1 LGDALVPAY
10 KAFNPGGEMSEQNTF
25 YPDLIKALGEIPN
38 LVKSG
43 FNPHLKTNYLAIEDI
58 LLAVKPVLLK
68 NNLGIMQ
75 DTWTDETKL
84 CVQTI
89 LVHSSGKSHQSSV
102 LKFHIHDAKPQSQG
116 ALLSYLRRYQLMTFL
131 SLSGGDRDLDSIDQ
145 PASRAVANAQAL
157 KAKKVEVSNDDI

>member
-1 LGDALVPAY
+1 
-10 KAFNPGGEMSEQNTF
+10 MSEENTF

-43 FNPHLKTNYLAIEDI
+43 FNPHLKTAYLAIEDI

-75 DTWTDETKL
+75 DTWTEETKLCVQTL

-131 SLSGGDRDLDSIDQ
+131 SLSGGDRDLDSIEQ